1 MFPISIQRDVS
12 LNTER
17 LDLFAKKGSIESWSR
32 NITVSES
39 VVVGVQDGTITGF
52 TPFPVTLTA
61 DSFLS
66 PIHCK
71 QIARRV

>member
-17 LDLFAKKGSIESWSR
+17 LDLFAKKGESWSR
-32 NITVSES
+32 NITVSDS

>member
-1 MFPISIQRDVS
+1 MFPITIQREVS
-12 LNTER
+12 LHTER

-39 VVVGVQDGTITGF
+39 VVLGVQDGMITGLI
-52 TPFPVTLTA
+52 PFPVSLTA
-61 DSFLS
+61 DTFLS
-66 PIHCK
+66 PIHCR